1 MKIQNL
7 LIEGFGKIS
16 KMELNL
22 GAGLNVIYGKN
33 EAGKTTLKTFIY
45 GMLYGFLKPGLMT

>member
-45 GMLYGFLKPGLMT
+45 GMFTGFSNLD